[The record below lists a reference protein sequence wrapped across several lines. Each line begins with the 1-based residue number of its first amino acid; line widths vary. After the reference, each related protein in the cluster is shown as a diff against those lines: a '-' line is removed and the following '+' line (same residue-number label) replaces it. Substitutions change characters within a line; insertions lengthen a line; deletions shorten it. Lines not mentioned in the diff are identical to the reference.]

1 MYTVIFAGGQGTR
14 ISEETKRIPKPMI
27 KIGSKTIIEHIM
39 STYIKCGFN
48 KFIVL
53 TGYKHQKFFSYFK
66 EKKIFFLTNEK
77 KNFLKENFK
86 YKKLKK
92 KIYLNLFFTGNN
104 TNKRQ
109 RLLKVKKILAKEK
122 FFFLTYGDGVSN
134 INLKKLIKYHSSHG
148 KICTLSG
155 VNPNSRYGLLELAG
169 NKVTSFKEK
178 KKIKDKYVN
187 AGFFACKT
195 DIFKYLEKEK
205 GDFEDNVLPNLSKK
219 NQLRCYKHKSFWHCI
234 DTLRDKTYLEKLKK
248 KI

>member
-27 KIGSKTIIEHIM
+27 KIGSKTIIERIM
-39 STYIKCGFN
+39 NTYIKYGFN

-53 TGYKHQKFFSYFK
+53 TGYKHQKFFNYFK

-77 KNFLKENFK
+77 KNFTKENLK
-86 YKKLKK
+86 YEKLKN
-92 KIYLNLFFTGNN
+92 KIYLNLFFSGIN

-109 RLLKVKKILAKEK
+109 RLLKVKKILEKEM
-122 FFFLTYGDGVSN
+122 FFLTYGDGISDIN
-134 INLKKLIKYHSSHG
+134 IKKLIKYHSSHG

-155 VNPNSRYGLLELAG
+155 VNPNSRYGLLELTG

-178 KKIKDKYVN
+178 KKIRDKYVN
-187 AGFFACKT
+187 AGFFVCKA

-205 GDFEDNVLPNLSKK
+205 GDFEDDVLPRLSKK

-234 DTLRDKTYLEKLKK
+234 DTLRDKKYLEKLKN